1 MTPIKHDQ
9 ETDLPWAEILPLL
22 LFRVQYSQTPQ
33 GTSESMDTLASAVL
47 KKPWLTLHKTL
58 PNPQPSLSS

>member
-1 MTPIKHDQ
+1 MTPIKHYQ

-47 KKPWLTLHKTL
+47 KKTLADIAQNIAKSSAL
-58 PNPQPSLSS
+58 P